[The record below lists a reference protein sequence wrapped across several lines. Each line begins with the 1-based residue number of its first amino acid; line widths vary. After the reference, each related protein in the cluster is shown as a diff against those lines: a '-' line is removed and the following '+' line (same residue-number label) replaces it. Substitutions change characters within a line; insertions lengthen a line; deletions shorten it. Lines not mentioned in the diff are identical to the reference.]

1 MRTFHIFALLLLVGC
16 ASVAADRPAPAATPL
31 SSEVNTDESELWDMV
46 VEQALMIEALQGELI
61 AYQEAGA
68 DYGYVY
74 EVEAGQ
80 SLWMIAEEVLGDP
93 YRWNTIY
100 TINHAWLDD
109 PNLIYPFQ
117 VLILP

>member
-1 MRTFHIFALLLLVGC
+1 MRTLQIFALLLLVGC
-16 ASVAADRPAPAATPL
+16 AAVAADRPAPNATPP
-31 SSEVNTDESELWDMV
+31 SSEATMDESELMDMV

-100 TINHAWLDD
+100 TMNQAWLAD
-109 PNLIYPFQ
+109 PDLIYPFQ

>member
-1 MRTFHIFALLLLVGC
+1 MRALQILALFLLVGC

-31 SSEVNTDESELWDMV
+31 SSQGSMDEVGYMDMIA
-46 VEQALMIEALQGELI
+46 EQALMIEALQGELI
-61 AYQEAGA
+61 AYQVAGT

-74 EVEAGQ
+74 EVEDGQ
-80 SLWMIAEEVLGDP
+80 SLWMIAEEVFGDP

-100 TINHAWLDD
+100 TMNQVWLDD
-109 PNLIYPFQ
+109 PDLIYPFQ

>member
-1 MRTFHIFALLLLVGC
+1 MRILQIFALFLLVGC
-16 ASVAADRPAPAATPL
+16 ATVAADRPASATTPL
-31 SSEVNTDESELWDMV
+31 SSEVSLDENVLMDMV

-61 AYQEAGA
+61 ALQEGAA

-80 SLWMIAEEVLGDP
+80 SLWMIADNILGNP
-93 YRWNTIY
+93 YKWVTIY
-100 TINHAWLDD
+100 TMNPWVVD
-109 PNLIYPFQ
+109 PNLIYPYQ